1 MEKVGYFKI
10 DTFSTLDGPGVRM
23 VVFLNGCQL
32 RCVYCHNPECFLKPE
47 KFITSKEIIDM
58 FIKNKDFYKNGG
70 ITISGGEPTLNYDF
84 CLELA
89 KLCKKNNISLC
100 IDTNGHLGNS
110 DKTIKLASLGVIF
123 LIDIK
128 HTIESY
134 HKKITGSKELKELD
148 MIDCLEKN
156 SYSYIIRYVYGI
168 GLTDQKENLDN
179 IKKII
184 SNAKHLLKFELL
196 PLHLLA
202 THKYKELK
210 MKMLIDKTNVP
221 SDEQIKETNDFLL
234 QKSIG

>member
-32 RCVYCHNPECFLKPE
+32 RCVYCHNPECFLKPKE
-47 KFITSKEIIDM
+47 FITSKEIVDM

-89 KLCKKNNISLC
+89 KLCKKNKISLC
-100 IDTNGHLGNS
+100 IDTNGQLGNS

-184 SNAKHLLKFELL
+184 KSAKHLLKFELL

-202 THKYKELK
+202 SEKYKELK
-210 MKMLIDKTNVP
+210 LKMLVNKSNVP
-221 SDEQIKETNDFLL
+221 SEEQIKKTNDFLL
-234 QKSIG
+234 L